1 MLNSVTYSLNHC
13 LKGQESYEP
22 FYWSLK
28 INIIS
33 SNSCFVFQTKVNDM
47 QNHEGEYMTDL

>member
-33 SNSCFVFQTKVNDM
+33 STSCFGFQTKVNDM

>member
-1 MLNSVTYSLNHC
+1 VNH
-13 LKGQESYEP
+13 

-33 SNSCFVFQTKVNDM
+33 SNSRFVFQTIVNDM
-47 QNHEGEYMTDL
+47 QNHEGEYMKDF